1 MASGDHLI
9 GNKSGNNL
17 ALPTAKQPSSE
28 SKKKGWAEKREKEEF
43 VKFLA
48 ELLTTV
54 DDQDGNEVQL
64 TRQQHYFYK
73 LSTKTMEILNKK
85 DIGQMDL
92 RFVEYAAR
100 VLGYDDTKAA
110 ANTESFIK
118 ELVFRTVVEVPEH
131 LEHLKNGGFR

>member
-1 MASGDHLI
+1 M
-9 GNKSGNNL
+9 
-17 ALPTAKQPSSE
+17 
-28 SKKKGWAEKREKEEF
+28 
-43 VKFLA
+43 
-48 ELLTTV
+48 

-131 LEHLKNGGFR
+131 LEHLKNGVASGEKATI